1 MRVPT
6 ALLFV
11 GRDAQRSEI
20 LASKAAQKI
29 SLARMVEA
37 SLVRTR
43 WGHTNCDRSPLT
55 CALSA
60 VQDTWR

>member
-1 MRVPT
+1 MRVPM

-43 WGHTNCDRSPLT
+43 WGHTNCDRSPLV

>member
-1 MRVPT
+1 MCAHAM

-11 GRDAQRSEI
+11 GIGAQHSEI
-20 LASKAAQKI
+20 LASKAAQKFG
-29 SLARMVEA
+29 LARMVET

-43 WGHTNCDRSPLT
+43 WGWDRSSLL
-55 CALSA
+55 CARSA